1 MSASQLLAPGARR
14 HPCFNPSA
22 TERFGRIHL
31 PVAPDCNIRCGYCDR
46 RHDCVNESRPG
57 VTSRILDPERA
68 LAHLG
73 ESRARMPFLSVVGIA
88 GPGDPLAEPKLTLAT
103 LELVRR
109 HHPDLLLCLSSNGL
123 GLADEVENLV
133 DLGVDFVTLTINA
146 VDPLIG
152 SRIYDHIRLAGG
164 ICRGVEAAGTLLQR
178 QIDAVVRLKDR
189 GVTVKINTVVIPEI
203 NDREVLAVARLT
215 ASLGADLMNL
225 IGMIPVAGTPLERH
239 SPPSRSMLDTLRA
252 KAAEYLP
259 QMTHCSRCRADAC
272 GLIRDGADH
281 SRAG

>member
-1 MSASQLLAPGARR
+1 MSTSQMLAPGAQS
-14 HPCFNPSA
+14 HPCFSPFA
-22 TERFGRIHL
+22 ADRFGRIHL
-31 PVAPDCNIRCGYCDR
+31 PVAPNCNIRCGYCDR

-88 GPGDPLAEPKLTLAT
+88 GPGDPMAEPELTLAT

-152 SRIYDHIRLAGG
+152 SRIYDHIRLAGE
-164 ICRGVEAAGTLLQR
+164 IYRGVEAAGALLQR
-178 QIDAVVRLKDR
+178 QIDAVVRLKAR

-203 NDREVLAVARLT
+203 NDREVVAVARLA

-225 IGMIPVAGTPLERH
+225 IGMIPVSGTPLEHH
-239 SPPSRSMLDTLRA
+239 SPPTRSMLDALRT
-252 KAAEYLP
+252 KAEEYLP
-259 QMTHCSRCRADAC
+259 QMTHCARCRADAC
-272 GLIRDGADH
+272 GLTRDGADH

>member
-1 MSASQLLAPGARR
+1 MSTSQMLAPGAQS
-14 HPCFNPSA
+14 HPCFSPSA
-22 TERFGRIHL
+22 ANRFGRIHL
-31 PVAPDCNIRCGYCDR
+31 PVAPNCNLRCGYCDR

-88 GPGDPLAEPKLTLAT
+88 GPGDPMAEPELTLAT
-103 LELVRR
+103 LELIRR

-152 SRIYDHIRLAGG
+152 SRIYDHIRLAGE
-164 ICRGVEAAGTLLQR
+164 IYRGVEAAGALLQR
-178 QIDAVVRLKDR
+178 QIDAVVRLKAR

-203 NDREVLAVARLT
+203 NDREVVAVARLA

-225 IGMIPVAGTPLERH
+225 IGMIPVSGTPLEHH
-239 SPPSRSMLDTLRA
+239 SPPTRSMLDALRT
-252 KAAEYLP
+252 KAEEYLP
-259 QMTHCSRCRADAC
+259 QMTHCARCRADAC
-272 GLIRDGADH
+272 GLTRDGADH

>member
-1 MSASQLLAPGARR
+1 MSTSQMLSPGARR

-31 PVAPDCNIRCGYCDR
+31 PVAPNCNIGCGYCDR
-46 RHDCVNESRPG
+46 RHDCANESRPG

-88 GPGDPLAEPKLTLAT
+88 GPGDPLAEPELTLAT

-109 HHPDLLLCLSSNGL
+109 QHPDLLLCLSSNGL
-123 GLADEVENLV
+123 GVADEVENLV

-152 SRIYDHIRLAGG
+152 SRIYDHIRLAGE

-178 QIDAVVRLKDR
+178 QIDSVVRLKAR

-203 NDREVLAVARLT
+203 NDREVVAVARLA

-225 IGMIPVAGTPLERH
+225 IGMIPVACTPLEHH
-239 SPPSRSMLDTLRA
+239 SPPTRSMLDDLRA

-259 QMTHCSRCRADAC
+259 QMTHCARCRADAC
-272 GLIRDGADH
+272 GLTRDGADH

>member
-1 MSASQLLAPGARR
+1 MSTPQTFAPGARR

-22 TERFGRIHL
+22 TDRFGRIHL
-31 PVAPDCNIRCGYCDR
+31 PVAPNCNIRCGYCDR
-46 RHDCVNESRPG
+46 RYDCVNESRPG
-57 VTSRILDPERA
+57 ITSRILDPESA
-68 LAHLG
+68 LDHLD
-73 ESRARMPFLSVVGIA
+73 EARARMPFLSVVGIA
-88 GPGDPLAEPKLTLAT
+88 GPGDPLAEPELTLST

-133 DLGVDFVTLTINA
+133 DLGVHFVTLTINA
-146 VDPLIG
+146 VDPRIG
-152 SRIYDHIRLAGG
+152 SRIYDHIRVAGG

-178 QIDAVVRLKDR
+178 QSDAVVRLKAR
-189 GVTVKINTVVIPEI
+189 GVTVKINTVVIPKI
-203 NDREVLAVARLT
+203 NDREVVAVARL
-215 ASLGADLMNL
+215 AAALGADLMNL

-239 SPPSRSMLDTLRA
+239 PPPTRSMLDDLRA

-259 QMTHCSRCRADAC
+259 QMTHCARCRADAC